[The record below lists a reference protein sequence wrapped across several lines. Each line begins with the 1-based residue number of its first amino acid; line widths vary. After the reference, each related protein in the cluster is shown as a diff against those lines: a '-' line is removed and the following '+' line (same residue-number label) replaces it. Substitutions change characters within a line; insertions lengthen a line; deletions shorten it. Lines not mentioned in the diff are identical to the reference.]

1 MNKYLELTMTHRV
14 DIHGKKM
21 MGWLA
26 PLMLALTL
34 MVSSCSPATE
44 GQEGN
49 DAWVTLTISTGG
61 EAAQAKA
68 SDAASRAS
76 GSAADKDW
84 QVNDLTIYIFDQTGQ
99 VIGSSYASY
108 SINSK
113 QDITATVKTR
123 KAQGCTVIALAN
135 AGTLSGTYA
144 TAQTTSPFA
153 GVSTL
158 SEFQQ
163 KYITF
168 KDMAS
173 LESAPCLLMVGYLKG
188 FDTTSSGSNI
198 SLQRLASRLDFT
210 ITVNQDKDTGRPIVV
225 DSYQLCHAPLSA
237 YYASADMSSTGI
249 TLPSGTSFVE
259 YAANSTAFNSWTS
272 GSNSQSYTAYV
283 YANPATTATD
293 ATYLLIKAHSQ
304 ASPTDTR
311 KIWQSEFKV
320 YLTGITGLAD
330 YQLLPNYH
338 YTIGITVQG
347 SATEHNGVKT
357 VYTAYPYYSS
367 SLSPWGSNEN
377 RDLDMK

>member
-1 MNKYLELTMTHRV
+1 MTHRV

-108 SINSK
+108 SINSQ

-123 KAQGCTVIALAN
+123 KAQNCTVIALAN

-188 FDTTSSGSNI
+188 FDTTSSGSSI

-210 ITVNQDKDTGRPIVV
+210 ITVNQDKVTGFPIVV

-237 YYASADMSSTGI
+237 FYAPADMSSTGI

-304 ASPTDTR
+304 ASNTDTR

-347 SATEHNGVKT
+347 SATEHNGMIAS
-357 VYTAYPYYSS
+357 YTAYPYMAG
-367 SLSPWGSNEN
+367 GSIDSWTTED
-377 RDLDMK
+377 RPTDM

>member
-1 MNKYLELTMTHRV
+1 MTHRV

-123 KAQGCTVIALAN
+123 KAQNCTVIALAN

-168 KDMAS
+168 QSVAS

-188 FDTTSSGSNI
+188 FDTTSSGSSI

-210 ITVNQDKDTGRPIVV
+210 ITVNQDKVTGFPIVV

-237 YYASADMSSTGI
+237 FYAPADMSSTGI

-304 ASPTDTR
+304 ASNTDTR
-311 KIWQSEFKV
+311 KIWQSDFKV
-320 YLTGITGLAD
+320 YLNGITGQAD
-330 YQLLPNYH
+330 YKLLPNYH
-338 YTIGITVQG
+338 YKVNITVTG
-347 SATEHNGVKT
+347 SLKAYHGVIASYK
-357 VYTAYPYYSS
+357 AYPYMKG
-367 SLSPWGSNEN
+367 GSIASWTPEN
-377 RDLDMK
+377 RPTDM

>member
-1 MNKYLELTMTHRV
+1 MTHRV

-108 SINSK
+108 SINSQ

-123 KAQGCTVIALAN
+123 KAQNCTVIALAN

-173 LESAPCLLMVGYLKG
+173 LESAPCLLMVGYLTG

-210 ITVNQDKDTGRPIVV
+210 ITVKADITGFPIVV
-225 DSYQLCHAPLSA
+225 DSYQLCHAPRSA
-237 YYASADMSSTGI
+237 FYAPADMSAI

-304 ASPTDTR
+304 ASNTDTR

-320 YLTGITGLAD
+320 YLTGITGPAD

-367 SLSPWGSNEN
+367 SLSAWGSNEN

>member
-61 EAAQAKA
+61 GAA
-68 SDAASRAS
+68 DGGEGMASRAS

-113 QDITATVKTR
+113 QDITAKVKTR

-168 KDMAS
+168 QSVAS
-173 LESAPCLLMVGYLKG
+173 LESAPCLLMVGYLTG

-237 YYASADMSSTGI
+237 FYAPADMSSTGI

-304 ASPTDTR
+304 ASNTDTR

-330 YQLLPNYH
+330 YKLLPNYH
-338 YTIGITVQG
+338 YSVNITVQG
-347 SATEHNGVKT
+347 SLKSYHGMIASYK
-357 VYTAYPYYSS
+357 AYPYYSS
-367 SLSPWGSNEN
+367 SLLPWGGDTNK
-377 RDLDMK
+377 DLDLK

>member
-1 MNKYLELTMTHRV
+1 MTHRV

-61 EAAQAKA
+61 GAA
-68 SDAASRAS
+68 DGGEGMASRAS

-108 SINSK
+108 SINSQ

-123 KAQGCTVIALAN
+123 KAQNCTVIALAN

-173 LESAPCLLMVGYLKG
+173 LESAPCLLMVGYLTG

-210 ITVNQDKDTGRPIVV
+210 ITVNQDKVTGFPIVV
-225 DSYQLCHAPLSA
+225 DSYQLCHAPRSA
-237 YYASADMSSTGI
+237 FYAPADMSAI
-249 TLPSGTSFVE
+249 TLPQG
-259 YAANSTAFNSWTS
+259 AAYVDYTPQNTIANP
-272 GSNSQSYTAYV
+272 YTAYV
-283 YANPATTATD
+283 YANPATTAQD
-293 ATYLLIKAHSQ
+293 ATYLLIKAHTQ

-311 KIWQSEFKV
+311 KIWQSDFKV
-320 YLTGITGLAD
+320 YLNGITGLAD
-330 YQLLPNYH
+330 YKLLPNYH
-338 YTIGITVQG
+338 YSVNITVTG
-347 SATEHNGVKT
+347 SSQ
-357 VYTAYPYYSS
+357 AYHGMIASYKAFPYMAG
-367 SLSPWGSNEN
+367 GSIDSWTKQD
-377 RDLDMK
+377 RPTDM

>member
-61 EAAQAKA
+61 GAAQAKA

-123 KAQGCTVIALAN
+123 KAQNCTVIALAN

-144 TAQTTSPFA
+144 TALTTSPFA

-188 FDTTSSGSNI
+188 FDTTSSGSSI

-210 ITVNQDKDTGRPIVV
+210 ITVNQDKGTGFPIVV

-237 YYASADMSSTGI
+237 FYAPADMSSTGI

-304 ASPTDTR
+304 VSPTDTR

-320 YLTGITGLAD
+320 YLNGITGQAD
-330 YQLLPNYH
+330 YKLLPNYH
-338 YTIGITVQG
+338 YSVNITVTG
-347 SATEHNGVKT
+347 SSQAHHGMIASYK
-357 VYTAYPYYSS
+357 AYPYMAGDSIAS
-367 SLSPWGSNEN
+367 WTKEDRPT
-377 RDLDMK
+377 DM

>member
-1 MNKYLELTMTHRV
+1 MTHRV

-61 EAAQAKA
+61 GSADGGEGM
-68 SDAASRAS
+68 ASRAS

-123 KAQGCTVIALAN
+123 KAQNCTVIALAN

-173 LESAPCLLMVGYLKG
+173 LEGAPCLLMVGYLKG

-210 ITVNQDKDTGRPIVV
+210 ITVKADITGLPIVV

-237 YYASADMSSTGI
+237 FYAPADMSSTGI

-304 ASPTDTR
+304 ASNTDTQ

-347 SATEHNGVKT
+347 SATEHNGVIAS
-357 VYTAYPYYSS
+357 YTAYPYMAGGFIAS
-367 SLSPWGSNEN
+367 WTTEN
-377 RDLDMK
+377 RPTDM

>member
-1 MNKYLELTMTHRV
+1 MTHRV

-34 MVSSCSPATE
+34 IVSSCSPATE

-188 FDTTSSGSNI
+188 FDTTSSGSSI

-210 ITVNQDKDTGRPIVV
+210 ITVNQDKVTGFPIVV
-225 DSYQLCHAPLSA
+225 DSYQLCHAPRSA
-237 YYASADMSSTGI
+237 FYAPADMSAI
-249 TLPSGTSFVE
+249 TLPQGAAYVDYTSQNKI
-259 YAANSTAFNSWTS
+259 ANP
-272 GSNSQSYTAYV
+272 YTAYV
-283 YANPATTATD
+283 YANPATTAQD

-304 ASPTDTR
+304 VSPTDTR

-320 YLTGITGLAD
+320 YLNGITGLAD
-330 YQLLPNYH
+330 YKLLPNYH
-338 YTIGITVQG
+338 YSVNITVQG
-347 SATEHNGVKT
+347 SSQAHHGVIAS
-357 VYTAYPYYSS
+357 YTAYPYMAG
-367 SLSPWGSNEN
+367 GSIASWTTEN
-377 RDLDMK
+377 RPTDM

>member
-1 MNKYLELTMTHRV
+1 MTHRV

-61 EAAQAKA
+61 GAA
-68 SDAASRAS
+68 DGGEGMASRAS

-113 QDITATVKTR
+113 QDITAKVKTR
-123 KAQGCTVIALAN
+123 KAQNCTVIALAN

-210 ITVNQDKDTGRPIVV
+210 ITVMDDKDTGFPIVV

-237 YYASADMSSTGI
+237 FYAPADMSSTGI

-304 ASPTDTR
+304 VSPTDTR
-311 KIWQSEFKV
+311 KIWQSDFKV
-320 YLTGITGLAD
+320 YLNGITGLAD
-330 YQLLPNYH
+330 YKLLPNYH
-338 YTIGITVQG
+338 YSVNITVQG
-347 SATEHNGVKT
+347 SSQAHHGVIANYK
-357 VYTAYPYYSS
+357 AYPYMAG
-367 SLSPWGSNEN
+367 GSIDSWTTEN
-377 RDLDMK
+377 RPTDM

>member
-1 MNKYLELTMTHRV
+1 MTHRV

-34 MVSSCSPATE
+34 IVSSCSPATE

-61 EAAQAKA
+61 GAA
-68 SDAASRAS
+68 DGGEGMASRAS

-113 QDITATVKTR
+113 QDIIATVKTR
-123 KAQGCTVIALAN
+123 KAQNCTVIALAN

-173 LESAPCLLMVGYLKG
+173 LESAPCLLMVGYLTG
-188 FDTTSSGSNI
+188 FDTTSSGSSI

-210 ITVNQDKDTGRPIVV
+210 ITVNQDKVTGFPIVV

-237 YYASADMSSTGI
+237 FYAPADMSAS
-249 TLPSGTSFVE
+249 TLPQG
-259 YAANSTAFNSWTS
+259 AAYVDYTPQNTIANP
-272 GSNSQSYTAYV
+272 YTAYV
-283 YANPATTATD
+283 YANPATTAQD

-320 YLTGITGLAD
+320 YLNGITGLAD
-330 YQLLPNYH
+330 YKLLPNYH
-338 YTIGITVQG
+338 YSVNITVQG
-347 SATEHNGVKT
+347 SSQAHHGMIASYK
-357 VYTAYPYYSS
+357 AYPYYSS
-367 SLSPWGSNEN
+367 SLLPWGKDTNK
-377 RDLDMK
+377 DLDLK

>member
-1 MNKYLELTMTHRV
+1 MTHRV

-108 SINSK
+108 SINSQ

-123 KAQGCTVIALAN
+123 KAQNCTVIALAN

-173 LESAPCLLMVGYLKG
+173 LESAPCLLMVGYLTG
-188 FDTTSSGSNI
+188 FDTTSSGSSI

-210 ITVNQDKDTGRPIVV
+210 ITVNQDKVTGFPIVV

-237 YYASADMSSTGI
+237 FYAPADMSAI
-249 TLPSGTSFVE
+249 TLPQG
-259 YAANSTAFNSWTS
+259 AAYVDYTPQNTIANP
-272 GSNSQSYTAYV
+272 YTAYV
-283 YANPATTATD
+283 YANPATTAQD
-293 ATYLLIKAHSQ
+293 ATYLLIKAHTQ

-311 KIWQSEFKV
+311 KIWQSDFKV
-320 YLTGITGLAD
+320 YLNGITGQAD
-330 YQLLPNYH
+330 YKLLPNYH
-338 YTIGITVQG
+338 YSVNITVTG
-347 SATEHNGVKT
+347 SSQAHHGMIASYK
-357 VYTAYPYYSS
+357 AYPYMAG
-367 SLSPWGSNEN
+367 GSIASWTKED
-377 RDLDMK
+377 RPTDM

>member
-1 MNKYLELTMTHRV
+1 MTHRV

-61 EAAQAKA
+61 GSADGGEGM
-68 SDAASRAS
+68 ASRAS

-84 QVNDLTIYIFDQTGQ
+84 QVNDLTIYIFDQAGQ

-108 SINSK
+108 SINNK
-113 QDITATVKTR
+113 QDIIATVKTR
-123 KAQGCTVIALAN
+123 KAQNCTVIALAN

-188 FDTTSSGSNI
+188 FDTTSSGSSI

-210 ITVNQDKDTGRPIVV
+210 ITVMDDKDTGFPIVV

-237 YYASADMSSTGI
+237 FYAPADMSSTGI

-304 ASPTDTR
+304 ASNTDTR

-320 YLTGITGLAD
+320 YLTGITGPAD

-347 SATEHNGVKT
+347 SATELNGVKT

>member
-1 MNKYLELTMTHRV
+1 MTHRV

-123 KAQGCTVIALAN
+123 KAQNCTVIALAN

-173 LESAPCLLMVGYLKG
+173 LESAPCLLMVGYLTG

-210 ITVNQDKDTGRPIVV
+210 ITVMDDKDTGLPIVV
-225 DSYQLCHAPLSA
+225 DSYQLCHAPRSA
-237 YYASADMSSTGI
+237 FYAPADMSSTGI

-304 ASPTDTR
+304 ASNTDTR

-320 YLTGITGLAD
+320 YLTGITGITGLAA

-347 SATEHNGVKT
+347 SSQAQNGMIAS
-357 VYTAYPYYSS
+357 YTAYPYMAE
-367 SLSPWGSNEN
+367 GSIASWTPEN
-377 RDLDMK
+377 RPTDM

>member
-1 MNKYLELTMTHRV
+1 MTHRV

-61 EAAQAKA
+61 GAA
-68 SDAASRAS
+68 DGGEGMASRAS

-84 QVNDLTIYIFDQTGQ
+84 QVKDLTIYIFDQTGQ

-113 QDITATVKTR
+113 TTITASVKTR
-123 KAQGCTVIALAN
+123 KAQNCTVIALAN

-173 LESAPCLLMVGYLKG
+173 MEGAPCLLMMGKLTG
-188 FDTTSSGSNI
+188 FDTTSSGKSI

-210 ITVNQDKDTGRPIVV
+210 ITVNQDKDTGLPIVV

-237 YYASADMSSTGI
+237 YYAPADMSSTGI
-249 TLPSGTSFVE
+249 TLPSGTQYVD

-272 GSNSQSYTAYV
+272 GSNSKSYTAYV
-283 YANPATTATD
+283 YANPATTDAN

-304 ASPTDTR
+304 VSSTDTR
-311 KIWQSEFKV
+311 KIWQSTFKV
-320 YLTGITGLAD
+320 FLTGITGLSD

-357 VYTAYPYYSS
+357 QYTAYPYMAGGSVSS
-367 SLSPWGSNEN
+367 WTDEN
-377 RDLDMK
+377 RPTDM

>member
-1 MNKYLELTMTHRV
+1 MTHRV

-108 SINSK
+108 SINSQ

-123 KAQGCTVIALAN
+123 KAQNCTVIALAN

-173 LESAPCLLMVGYLKG
+173 LESAPCLLMVGYLTG

-210 ITVNQDKDTGRPIVV
+210 ITVMDDKDTGLPIVV

-237 YYASADMSSTGI
+237 FYAPADMSSTGI

-311 KIWQSEFKV
+311 KIWQSDFKV
-320 YLTGITGLAD
+320 YLNGITGQAD
-330 YQLLPNYH
+330 YKLLPNYH
-338 YTIGITVQG
+338 YSVNITVQG
-347 SATEHNGVKT
+347 SLKSYHGMIASYK
-357 VYTAYPYYSS
+357 AYPYYSS
-367 SLSPWGSNEN
+367 SLLPWGGDTNK
-377 RDLDMK
+377 DLDLK

>member
-1 MNKYLELTMTHRV
+1 MTHRV

-113 QDITATVKTR
+113 QDITAKVKTR
-123 KAQGCTVIALAN
+123 KAQNCTVIALAN

-210 ITVNQDKDTGRPIVV
+210 ITVNQDKDTGLPIVV
-225 DSYQLCHAPLSA
+225 DSYQLCHAPRSA
-237 YYASADMSSTGI
+237 FYAPADMSAI
-249 TLPSGTSFVE
+249 TLPQG
-259 YAANSTAFNSWTS
+259 AAYVDYTPQNKIANP
-272 GSNSQSYTAYV
+272 YTAYV

-304 ASPTDTR
+304 VSPTDTK
-311 KIWQSEFKV
+311 KIWQSDFKV
-320 YLTGITGLAD
+320 YLNGITGLAD
-330 YQLLPNYH
+330 YKLLPNYH
-338 YTIGITVQG
+338 YKVNITVQG
-347 SATEHNGVKT
+347 SSQAHHGVIAS
-357 VYTAYPYYSS
+357 YTAYPYMAG
-367 SLSPWGSNEN
+367 GSIDSWTPEN
-377 RDLDMK
+377 RPTDM

>member
-61 EAAQAKA
+61 GAA
-68 SDAASRAS
+68 DGGEGMASRAS

-113 QDITATVKTR
+113 QDITAKVKTR

-168 KDMAS
+168 QSVAS
-173 LESAPCLLMVGYLKG
+173 LESAPCLLMVGYLTG

-237 YYASADMSSTGI
+237 FYAPADMSSTGI

-311 KIWQSEFKV
+311 KIWQSDFKV
-320 YLTGITGLAD
+320 YLNGITGLAD
-330 YQLLPNYH
+330 YKLLPNYH
-338 YTIGITVQG
+338 YSVNITVQG
-347 SATEHNGVKT
+347 SSQAHQGVIAS
-357 VYTAYPYYSS
+357 YTAYPYMTG
-367 SLSPWGSNEN
+367 GSIASWTTED
-377 RDLDMK
+377 RPTDM

>member
-1 MNKYLELTMTHRV
+1 MTHRV

-123 KAQGCTVIALAN
+123 KAQNCTVIALAN

-188 FDTTSSGSNI
+188 FDTTSSGSSI

-210 ITVNQDKDTGRPIVV
+210 ITVNQDKGTGFPIVV

-237 YYASADMSSTGI
+237 FYAPADMSSTGI

-304 ASPTDTR
+304 VSPTDTR
-311 KIWQSEFKV
+311 KIWQSDFKV
-320 YLTGITGLAD
+320 YLNGITGLAD
-330 YQLLPNYH
+330 YKLLPNYH
-338 YTIGITVQG
+338 YSVNITVQG
-347 SATEHNGVKT
+347 SLKSYHGMIAS
-357 VYTAYPYYSS
+357 YTAYPYYSS
-367 SLSPWGSNEN
+367 SLLPWGGDTNK
-377 RDLDMK
+377 DLDLK

>member
-1 MNKYLELTMTHRV
+1 MTHRV

-123 KAQGCTVIALAN
+123 KAQNCTVIALAN

-188 FDTTSSGSNI
+188 FDTTSSGSSI

-210 ITVNQDKDTGRPIVV
+210 ITVMDDKDTGFPIVV

-304 ASPTDTR
+304 ASNTDTR

-320 YLTGITGLAD
+320 YLTGITGITGLAA

-347 SATEHNGVKT
+347 SSQAQNGVIASYK
-357 VYTAYPYYSS
+357 AYPYMAG
-367 SLSPWGSNEN
+367 GSIVSWTPDN
-377 RDLDMK
+377 RPTDM